1 MVKVSSSKC
10 TVVVEGKYH
19 MYMYMQRFIKTCSLL
34 MYINFTKTQQN
45 AEKILK
51 NFLFLSAFCSF
62 YGTIL
67 VNLAEPFLE
76 NLQKS

>member
-1 MVKVSSSKC
+1 
-10 TVVVEGKYH
+10 
-19 MYMYMQRFIKTCSLL
+19 

-67 VNLAEPFLE
+67 LNLAEPFLE
-76 NLQKS
+76 NLQKSWGVLPRLRWIAYPLCAVEASSDAETGSFQRSL